1 VAKNFVE
8 RTTSPELQQLFAVGP
23 RVGGLLE
30 RGWIG
35 EKAGQGFFKR
45 VKGPGGASDI
55 LVLDPATFEYVP
67 RVPVARPALDALRER
82 GVPLV
87 LVSSNTRAEM
97 EPLADAIGAT
107 GPLVVENGGAVVAP
121 REAVAGWPAW
131 SRADGDRPV
140 LVLGVGRDRLLAEL
154 PAVAAEAGVRVR
166 PFAAMSVG
174 EVAALTGLPEPQ
186 AALAMRR
193 EHDEPFVV
201 EDLPGPDPAV
211 DARLDR
217 AARHRGL
224 RVTHGGRVHH
234 LTGPADKGQA
244 VRAVVHGWPGGIT
257 GDVVG
262 LGDAANDLELLLAVD
277 RPILIPRPDGSV
289 EPALAARLR
298 GSERAPF
305 PGPAGWSAA
314 VLAAL
319 AGEPLPRV
327 GT

>member
-1 VAKNFVE
+1 MRPVGLVATDLDGTLLDRE
-8 RTTSPELQQLFAVGP
+8 TYDFAP
-23 RVGGLLE
+23 
-30 RGWIG
+30 
-35 EKAGQGFFKR
+35 
-45 VKGPGGASDI
+45 
-55 LVLDPATFEYVP
+55 
-67 RVPVARPALDALRER
+67 ARPALDALREM

-87 LVSSNTRAEM
+87 LVSSKTRAEM

-121 REAVAGWPAW
+121 KGAPAAWPPW
-131 SRADGDRPV
+131 GRAEGDRAV
-140 LVLGVGRDRLLAEL
+140 LVLGVTRDRLLEAL
-154 PAVAAEAGVRVR
+154 PVVASEAGVRVR
-166 PFAAMSVG
+166 PFAAMSVA
-174 EVAALTGLPEPQ
+174 EVVALTGLPEAQ

-193 EHDEPFVV
+193 EYDEPFVV
-201 EDLPGPDPAV
+201 EDHPRQDPDL

-217 AARHRGL
+217 AARGRGL

-244 VRAVVHGWPGGIT
+244 VRAVVHGWPGGVT

-277 RPILIPRPDGSV
+277 RPILMPRPDGSV
-289 EPALAARLR
+289 DPALAARLL

-327 GT
+327 GE